1 MYSPQSGKALVKS
14 RGIKNMLPCLL
25 FENAHVLSS
34 DISMFINP
42 SNVNVDLFS
51 SGDSVKLA
59 TNEQVQT
66 QVAKTTVT
74 MSTDEV
80 EAVVCNVDDLKS
92 GE

>member
-1 MYSPQSGKALVKS
+1 
-14 RGIKNMLPCLL
+14 MLPCLL

-92 GE
+92 GEWVQFTFHMYFWY